1 MMNRRFR
8 GFFLLIPVIVAIIAG
23 LLALAVHSLWNGVL
37 TDVVGVK
44 AITYWQALG
53 LLVLARILVGGFP
66 RPGGGRFG
74 PRGRHMMM
82 QHWESLTPE
91 QREKLRAG
99 MDQRGCWGPPW
110 SGPQNAAPS
119 GPEKTTGA
127 EPTKL
132 S

>member
-1 MMNRRFR
+1 MMNRRPFR
-8 GFFLLIPVIVAIIAG
+8 GFFLLIPVIVAGVAA

-44 AITYWQALG
+44 AITYWQSLG

-66 RPGGGRFG
+66 RPGGHFG

-99 MDQRGCWGPPW
+99 MGQRGCGGPPW
-110 SGPQNAAPS
+110 GGPQNAVPS
-119 GPEKTTGA
+119 AEPDKATGA
-127 EPTKL
+127 DTTKV
-132 S
+132 

>member
-1 MMNRRFR
+1 MMKRQCGRFM
-8 GFFLLIPVIVAIIAG
+8 LLMPVIMALIAG
-23 LLALAVHSLWNGVL
+23 VLGLVVHGLWNGVL
-37 TDVVGVK
+37 TEVTGVK

-66 RPGGGRFG
+66 RPGGPFG

-99 MDQRGCWGPPW
+99 MGQRGCWGPPW
-110 SGPQNAAPS
+110 GGPHNMPPS
-119 GPEKTTGA
+119 AESDKVTGA
-127 EPTKL
+127 GPANV
-132 S
+132 